1 MPDGPVNSS
10 DSNNLPPSLDDTRKK
25 LITKLGIVKK
35 GLNSKL
41 GSSRILSILQDNPCR
56 LRCKHLIRNVTNPRV
71 DPFYAAK
78 HDYIRKEL
86 IDAIVNEF
94 GDTVRVRSED
104 FASFGRLDIGIQFD
118 NMRIVLGYGRKNIAI
133 EIKTG
138 NSVKSD
144 HFFQVDR
151 YLIDVDVLI
160 RIRIP
165 TEDVAV
171 ICNTFIRDVQIRNL
185 VRLIRK
191 ADEITADKPIIVPGD
206 WCRGC
211 SAICDYMDPRNQN
224 NNSNSVS
231 FTDHEDTIRHADV
244 VIEKTIAELKK
255 LRDQNILPKDD
266 MISQVDCYTEVGS
279 VEGRGIN
286 NGNGNGNGGGVKT
299 SIGMLSTARMNDLL
313 IEGKIVSITQP
324 RLVNTK
330 TGSTAEVADAV
341 ISDDTG
347 QIKLSLWDD
356 QIKHVKEGDSVAIDK
371 GYTKEYRGEI
381 ILCVPKSGKI
391 IKY

>member
-1 MPDGPVNSS
+1 MSDGLVNSS
-10 DSNNLPPSLDDTRKK
+10 DSNNLPPSLDDEREK

-35 GLNSKL
+35 SLDSKL

-56 LRCKHLIRNVTNPRV
+56 LRCKHLIRNITNPRV

-78 HDYIRKEL
+78 HDYIRKGL
-86 IDAIVNEF
+86 IDAIINEF
-94 GDTVRVRSED
+94 GDLVTVRSED
-104 FASFGRLDIGIQFD
+104 FISFGRLDIGIQFD
-118 NMRIVLGYGRKNIAI
+118 HMRIVLGYGRKNIAI

-171 ICNTFIRDVQIRNL
+171 ICNTFIREMQIRNL
-185 VRLIRK
+185 ERLIAK
-191 ADEITADKPIIVPGD
+191 ADEIMADKPIIVPGE
-206 WCRGC
+206 WCIGC
-211 SAICDYMDPRNQN
+211 SAICDHMNPQNQN

-231 FTDHEDTIRHADV
+231 FKDHEDTIRHIDV

-255 LRDQNILPKDD
+255 LRDQNILSKDHD
-266 MISQVDCYTEVGS
+266 IFSPADRYNEVDWGIS
-279 VEGRGIN
+279 
-286 NGNGNGNGGGVKT
+286 NGNGNGGGIKT
-299 SIGMLSTARMNDLL
+299 SIRKLSMAGMYDLSVK
-313 IEGKIVSITQP
+313 GQIVSMAEP

-330 TGSTAEVADAV
+330 TGTSEVVDAV
-341 ISDDTG
+341 LSDDSG

-356 QIKHVKEGDSVAIDK
+356 QIKYVKEGDNVTIDK
-371 GYTKEYRGEI
+371 GYTKEYRGVI
-381 ILCVPKSGKI
+381 GLCVPKSGKI
-391 IKY
+391 TKY

>member
-1 MPDGPVNSS
+1 M
-10 DSNNLPPSLDDTRKK
+10 
-25 LITKLGIVKK
+25 
-35 GLNSKL
+35 
-41 GSSRILSILQDNPCR
+41 RI
-56 LRCKHLIRNVTNPRV
+56 
-71 DPFYAAK
+71 
-78 HDYIRKEL
+78 
-86 IDAIVNEF
+86 
-94 GDTVRVRSED
+94 RSED

-118 NMRIVLGYGRKNIAI
+118 NMRIVLGYGRNNIAI

-138 NSVKSD
+138 NSIKSD

-171 ICNTFIRDVQIRNL
+171 ICNTFIREVQIRNL
-185 VRLIRK
+185 ARLIRK

-211 SAICDYMDPRNQN
+211 SVICDYMDPRNQN
-224 NNSNSVS
+224 NTSNSVS
-231 FTDHEDTIRHADV
+231 FKDHEDTIRYADV

-255 LRDQNILPKDD
+255 LRDQNILSKDD
-266 MISQVDCYTEVGS
+266 MNSPVDCYTEVGS
-279 VEGRGIN
+279 VDDKGIN
-286 NGNGNGNGGGVKT
+286 NGNGNGGGVKT
-299 SIGMLSTARMNDLL
+299 SIRKLSTARMNDLF
-313 IEGKIVSITQP
+313 IEGKIVSITEP

-330 TGSTAEVADAV
+330 AGSTSEVADAV

-356 QIKHVKEGDSVAIDK
+356 QIKHVKEGDNVTVDK
-371 GYTKEYRGEI
+371 GYMREYRGEI